1 MVDTNRRNPNA
12 AVEPT
17 RQSRQAAGKCPTADS
32 PCLRFSQYDRVQPK
46 DPQDSSTGTK
56 VKRQG
61 NCKPPPELLLVGPVI
76 QQNVEPPA
84 IYRQE
89 VMAQPPLLDPALP
102 QIEEPS
108 AKGTIPTLVPL
119 PASGITPAIGD
130 WRYPK
135 WTNWS
140 PYFTPPK
147 TINYTSLA
155 NGADIILLHHNLPDA
170 AMLEQIVYAEQ
181 NISGEDGSDVLVNI
195 EMYSKDSDYYLCDDV
210 DADDDGS
217 ESPATE
223 AGGKGIGGNLKER
236 AAAAML
242 IQYSGDNYDH
252 LYDDDIDE
260 D

>member
-135 WTNWS
+135 
-140 PYFTPPK
+140 
-147 TINYTSLA
+147 
-155 NGADIILLHHNLPDA
+155 
-170 AMLEQIVYAEQ
+170 
-181 NISGEDGSDVLVNI
+181 
-195 EMYSKDSDYYLCDDV
+195 
-210 DADDDGS
+210 
-217 ESPATE
+217 
-223 AGGKGIGGNLKER
+223 
-236 AAAAML
+236 
-242 IQYSGDNYDH
+242 
-252 LYDDDIDE
+252 
-260 D
+260 